1 MCTKEISGTCVDTKP
16 RGIEATCIVS
26 GDRRRSC
33 IISYNKQQNFDGV
46 CLYVFTNDRANPKP
60 HCQNN
65 THYETFTRRK
75 TRGYC
80 TCNSCKWD
88 MKIRCCYEL
97 LRAKKEIP
105 SCTNKQTSYNQT
117 SRYFLGSCVRER

>member
-1 MCTKEISGTCVDTKP
+1 MRTKEISGTCVDTKL

-26 GDRRRSC
+26 GDRRRSY

-46 CLYVFTNDRANPKP
+46 CLYVFTNDRANPRT

-75 TRGYC
+75 TR
-80 TCNSCKWD
+80 
-88 MKIRCCYEL
+88 L
-97 LRAKKEIP
+97 LYMQLMQMGHED
-105 SCTNKQTSYNQT
+105 TYGDVMN
-117 SRYFLGSCVRER
+117 F